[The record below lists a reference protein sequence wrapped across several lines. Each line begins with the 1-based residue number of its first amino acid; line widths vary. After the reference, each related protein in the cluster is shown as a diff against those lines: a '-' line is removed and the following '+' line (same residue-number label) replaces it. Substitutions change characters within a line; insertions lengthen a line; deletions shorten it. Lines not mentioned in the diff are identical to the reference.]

1 MPIMR
6 LPLYE
11 GVDWNVCWVHTGGRW
26 TCLPLYEGVDW
37 NNSLRSF
44 FLSPSVSLFTREW
57 IEIIPFVLFFFHRLS
72 PSLRGSGLKCCI
84 GMALWLEREVSLFT
98 REWIEMA
105 LYSVWLTLLLSPSLR
120 GSGLKFTPSP
130 DGRKSRL
137 SPSLR
142 GSGLK
147 LNDGDC
153 L

>member
-1 MPIMR
+1 MCAECTQGDDG
-6 LPLYE
+6 L
-11 GVDWNVCWVHTGGRW
+11 
-26 TCLPLYEGVDW
+26 
-37 NNSLRSF
+37 
-44 FLSPSVSLFTREW
+44 VSLFTREW